1 MTTAEGTILLVGA
14 GRMGSAL
21 LKGWLAQGI
30 APSRLFVQE
39 PSLASDVA
47 KVITEAGIAAGDPPA
62 LNEPPAVMLIAVKP
76 QIMDSVLTNV
86 AALAGPETVI
96 LSIAAGRTIASIAK
110 HFAPETP
117 IVRAMPNTPA
127 AIGRGISVLCANE
140 AVTQPQ
146 AEVCEEL
153 LKAAGE
159 TVWIGDEAQM
169 DAVTAVSGSGPAYV
183 FLLAECL
190 AEAGKTAGLPPELA
204 EQLARATVSGAGE
217 LMHLSS
223 DPPSDL
229 RRAVTSPQGT
239 TAAALDVLMGEG
251 DVASSREGAL
261 GELLHRAVEAAA
273 RRSRELAG

>member
-1 MTTAEGTILLVGA
+1 MTASEGTILLVGA

-21 LKGWLAQGI
+21 LKGWLTQGI

-39 PSLASDVA
+39 PSLAPDIA
-47 KVITEAGIAAGDPPA
+47 NMIAEAGVAVGDPPV
-62 LNEPPAVMLIAVKP
+62 LNEPPAVILIAVKP
-76 QIMDSVLTNV
+76 QAMDAVLPKV

-96 LSIAAGRTIASIAK
+96 LSIAAGRTIASITK
-110 HFAPETP
+110 HFTSETP

-127 AIGRGISVLCANE
+127 AIGRGVSVLCANE

-146 AEVCEEL
+146 AEICEEL

-159 TVWIGDEAQM
+159 TVWLDDENLM

-190 AEAGKTAGLPPELA
+190 AEAGKAAGLPADLA
-204 EQLARATVSGAGE
+204 DQLARITVSGAGE

-223 DPPSDL
+223 DTSADL

-239 TAAALDVLMGEG
+239 TAAALDVLMGKGEAHEG
-251 DVASSREGAL
+251 PFGT
-261 GELLHRAVEAAA
+261 LLHRAVDAAA